1 MNKIIRLCP
10 ICLVHTDK
18 KHDFP
23 NSAYWHCE
31 DCDFLFQHPLP
42 PKKFEADEEK
52 GPDGRSAG
60 HVIPQRDKDII
71 TYLAKAWFSNHL
83 VQLRRAFPKT
93 LDMGSK
99 YPYFAHILKKECGC
113 DAWALDAMD
122 ADDPSK
128 DPILYQYEKELG
140 VDMVMMDF
148 EMATAAQLL
157 AKTSKDGDI
166 QKFDGISLIHVFEHI
181 YDPIGGLQLISDLV
195 GHPNRVFMRMPDHRV
210 VGFENHLS
218 PRHYQVHPY
227 FYSEK
232 AFRKLLDKFQK
243 ESARPELVH
252 SILYETYE
260 VGGGVRDYLLQF
272 PNVS

>member
-1 MNKIIRLCP
+1 M
-10 ICLVHTDK
+10 VHTDK
-18 KHDFP
+18 KHDFAGSP
-23 NSAYWHCE
+23 YWHCE
-31 DCDFLFQHPLP
+31 DCDFLFQYPLP

-60 HVIPQRDKDII
+60 HTMLSERDKGIVSH
-71 TYLAKAWFSNHL
+71 LAKAWFHNHL
-83 VQLRRAFPKT
+83 APLKRAFPKT
-93 LDMGSK
+93 LDMGAK
-99 YPYFAHILKKECGC
+99 YPYFAHILKKDCGC

-148 EMATAAQLL
+148 ELATAPQLL

-166 QKFDGISLIHVFEHI
+166 QKFDGVSLIHVFEHI
-181 YDPIGGLQLISDLV
+181 YDPFAGLQMIADLV
-195 GHPNRVFMRMPDHRV
+195 SHPNRVFVRMPDHRV
-210 VGFENHLS
+210 TGFENHLS

-227 FYSEK
+227 YYSEK
-232 AFRKLLDKFQK
+232 AFRKLLDKFQRR
-243 ESARPELVH
+243 SNRPESVLP
-252 SILYETYE
+252 ILYETYAI
-260 VGGGVRDYLLQF
+260 GGGVRDYLLEF